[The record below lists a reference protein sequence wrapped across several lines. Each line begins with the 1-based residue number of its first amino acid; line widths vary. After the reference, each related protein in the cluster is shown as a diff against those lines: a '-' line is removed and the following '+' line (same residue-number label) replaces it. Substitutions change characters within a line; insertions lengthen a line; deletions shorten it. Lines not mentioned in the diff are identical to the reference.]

1 MLAKVMSCAI
11 VGLDAQLVEVE
22 VDIVRGQP
30 FFAMV
35 GLPDAAVRESKERVY
50 SALANAGYALP
61 LCRILVNLAPADIK
75 KEGAALDLPIA
86 LGILGAQARV
96 AADAL
101 DRYSFIGEL
110 GLDGTVKPSA
120 GALVMA
126 PVMWRLGVM
135 PHGQSWPRAVM
146 LMVGASAVF
155 PYVVSKGLA
164 YAPAS
169 DGGALAP
176 GMLPFWTALAA
187 YALAG
192 EIPGPR
198 RRFGLAMIMAGAMV
212 VSLWQIYSGADEG
225 AWKGHLMFLVGSGF
239 FALYSVIFRQS
250 GLSPL
255 RGMIIGLF
263 WGTLLIIPILLAT
276 GNVTFATASL
286 GDVAVMIVLQSFIIG
301 ILAMLLFGYA
311 VQILGAAETAAF
323 GALTPILALI
333 GGVAFLG
340 EAVTPIKVVGVA
352 LVVVGVFSA

>member
-1 MLAKVMSCAI
+1 MKGRLMDLPRTRAL
-11 VGLDAQLVEVE
+11 GLSA
-22 VDIVRGQP
+22 
-30 FFAMV
+30 
-35 GLPDAAVRESKERVY
+35 
-50 SALANAGYALP
+50 ALATVAIWAAFLLVTRFAVQGSFTVEE
-61 LCRILVNLAPADIK
+61 ILVLRIIP
-75 KEGAALDLPIA
+75 
-86 LGILGAQARV
+86 
-96 AADAL
+96 
-101 DRYSFIGEL
+101 
-110 GLDGTVKPSA
+110 

-126 PVMWRLGVM
+126 PVMWRMGVM
-135 PHGQSWPRAVM
+135 PHGQSWPRAVI

-155 PYVVSKGLA
+155 PYVVSKGLS

-169 DGGALAP
+169 DAGPLAP

-198 RRFGLAMIMAGAMV
+198 RRFGLALILAGAMV

-225 AWKGHLMFLVGSGF
+225 AWKGHLMFLIGSGF

-263 WGTLLIIPILLAT
+263 WGTLLIIPMLLAT

-323 GALTPILALI
+323 GALTPILTLI

-340 EAVTPIKVVGVA
+340 EAATPLKVVGVVF
-352 LVVVGVFSA
+352 VVVGVFLASGVLSKPPLEPAP